1 MGEVRGFGITHYPPL
16 SGTDESMAYI
26 LENTLR
32 DPRIP
37 DSEKD
42 PARWP
47 PAMQAEWAD
56 EAKAAASHRADLV
69 SSLDTV
75 REAIDEFAPELV
87 VIWGDDQ
94 YELFREEVVPPFCV
108 LALEDTT
115 ARPFATRS
123 SPNVWGEGAERE
135 VTVHMSRAIG
145 RHYATELLRAGF
157 DIAYAYK
164 ARDGSPFPHAFLNAL
179 LYLDYH
185 RDKGFPYTILPISVN
200 CYGSKVISAR
210 GGMSSWQRDM
220 LDPSK
225 ANADTALDPPSP
237 SPHRCMQLGAAVA
250 RIALESPYR
259 VALLA
264 SSGWSHAFLTDKTWR
279 LRPDVGAD
287 RRLYDALVS
296 HDLAAWHQYQTEEL
310 EEAGQHEM
318 LNWFCL
324 LGAVEELGQ
333 KPRWTEFLES
343 HIFNSS
349 KVFAIFE

>member
-16 SGTDESMAYI
+16 SGSDESMAYI

-37 DSEKD
+37 ESEKD
-42 PARWP
+42 PATWP

-56 EAKAAASHRADLV
+56 EPKAAAAHRADLV
-69 SSLDTV
+69 GCLDTV
-75 REAIDEFAPELV
+75 RTAIDEFAPDLV

-108 LALEDTT
+108 LAFDETT
-115 ARPFATRS
+115 VRPFASRQS
-123 SPNVWGEGAERE
+123 ANVWGEGADRE
-135 VTVHMSRAIG
+135 VTVRMSRAIG
-145 RHYATELLRAGF
+145 RHFTSELLQAGF

-164 ARDGSPFPHAFLNAL
+164 PRDGAGFPHAFLNAL

-200 CYGSKVISAR
+200 CYGSRVIASR
-210 GGMSSWQRDM
+210 GGMWRS
-220 LDPSK
+220 DPEP
-225 ANADTALDPPSP
+225 ALDPPSP
-237 SPHRCMQLGAAVA
+237 SPHRCMQLGATVA
-250 RIALESPYR
+250 RIAEESPYR

-279 LRPDVGAD
+279 LRPDVDAD
-287 RRLYDALVS
+287 RRLYDALAG
-296 HDLAAWHQYQTEEL
+296 HDLAAWHRYRTAEL
-310 EEAGQHEM
+310 EEAGQQEM

-324 LGAVEELGQ
+324 LGAMEELGR
-333 KPRWTEFLES
+333 KPRWSELLES
-343 HIFNSS
+343 YIFNSS
-349 KVFAIFE
+349 KVFAVFD

>member
-16 SGTDESMAYI
+16 AGPDESMAYI

-37 DSEKD
+37 ESEKD
-42 PARWP
+42 PASWP

-56 EAKAAASHRADLV
+56 EVTAAANHRVDLV

-75 REAIDEFAPELV
+75 REAMDEFAPDLV

-108 LALEDTT
+108 LAFDETT
-115 ARPFATRS
+115 VRPFASRS
-123 SPNVWGEGAERE
+123 SPNVWGEGRDCE
-135 VTVHMSRAIG
+135 VTVHMSRDLG
-145 RHYATELLRAGF
+145 RHFATELLRTGF
-157 DIAYAYK
+157 DVAYAY
-164 ARDGSPFPHAFLNAL
+164 RPREGSPFPHAFLNAL

-200 CYGSKVISAR
+200 CYGSRVITGR
-210 GGMSSWQRDM
+210 GGMSRPDAETT
-220 LDPSK
+220 P
-225 ANADTALDPPSP
+225 DPPSP

-279 LRPDVGAD
+279 LRPDVAAD
-287 RRLYDALVS
+287 RRLYEALATR
-296 HDLAAWHQYQTEEL
+296 DLAAWHRYQTEEL
-310 EEAGQHEM
+310 EDAGQQEM

-324 LGAVEELGQ
+324 LGAVEELDQ

-349 KVFAIFE
+349 KVFAVFE